1 MQTLKTLACFFQLC
15 SRGRVHIFKYLEI
28 QAVKEDRK
36 RGVLTDQEYRRSTYR
51 KASAAGSPAT
61 AAASATATVGAHAQ
75 LGDLGFAGNG
85 AAYNEDARK
94 KRHTADSG
102 YGSEQPLD
110 RRWSQEFTQEVSEVQ
125 YASRA
130 GMAAFHR

>member
-1 MQTLKTLACFFQLC
+1 MKYVVPSNFHLELAPPFIRCLAFQLC

-51 KASAAGSPAT
+51 KAAVAAAGSG
-61 AAASATATVGAHAQ
+61 SQ
-75 LGDLGFAGNG
+75 LGDLRFANGFCNG
-85 AAYNEDARK
+85 DARR

-110 RRWSQEFTQEVSEVQ
+110 RRWSQEFAQEVSRQ
-125 YASRA
+125 IDPYS
-130 GMAAFHR
+130 

>member
-1 MQTLKTLACFFQLC
+1 M
-15 SRGRVHIFKYLEI
+15 HIFKYLEI

-51 KASAAGSPAT
+51 TAAAAGSPASGT
-61 AAASATATVGAHAQ
+61 AGAHLA
-75 LGDLGFAGNG
+75 DLRLAGNG
-85 AAYNEDARK
+85 AACNEDARK

-110 RRWSQEFTQEVSEVQ
+110 KRWSQEFTQEVSEFRC
-125 YASRA
+125 ASQAWLLVNVLLLLYSFKSQIHTR
-130 GMAAFHR
+130 FSLHSSNKC